1 MLLCFFKKSYHKNL
15 LLIFIFFI
23 LYNCQL
29 QEPTKNHGILF
40 LKNRADKLAVNK
52 SNKNDVIQ
60 TIGQPH
66 SKSISDEDNWI
77 YIERVL
83 TKGEFHKLGQNVL
96 KTNNILI
103 LTFDKYGVLKKKD
116 FLDKNSKKKI
126 NFSENQTINDI
137 SQKSFV
143 EKFLQS
149 LKSKMYKK

>member
-1 MLLCFFKKSYHKNL
+1 

-83 TKGEFHKLGQNVL
+83 TKGDFHKLGQNIL

-126 NFSENQTINDI
+126 SFSENQTINDI

-149 LKSKMYKK
+149 LKSKMYKKQ

>member
-1 MLLCFFKKSYHKNL
+1 MFFNFKCHK
-15 LLIFIFFI
+15 IIFSFFIFFI
-23 LYNCQL
+23 LISCQL

-40 LKNRADKLAVNK
+40 LKNRADKLIIDK
-52 SNKNDVIQ
+52 SNTNDAIKV
-60 TIGQPH
+60 IGQPH
-66 SKSISDEDNWI
+66 SKSISNENDWI

-103 LTFDKYGVLKKKD
+103 LSFDKYGVLKKKN
-116 FLDKNSKKKI
+116 FLDKNSKKKVK
-126 NFSENQTINDI
+126 FSDDVTKNEL

>member
-1 MLLCFFKKSYHKNL
+1 MFFKKSYHKNL

-66 SKSISDEDNWI
+66 SKSMSDEDNWI

-116 FLDKNSKKKI
+116 FLDKNSKKK
-126 NFSENQTINDI
+126 N
-137 SQKSFV
+137 
-143 EKFLQS
+143 
-149 LKSKMYKK
+149 

>member
-1 MLLCFFKKSYHKNL
+1 MFFKKSYHKNL

-126 NFSENQTINDI
+126 SFSENQTRNDI

-149 LKSKMYKK
+149 LKSKMYKKQ

>member
-1 MLLCFFKKSYHKNL
+1 M
-15 LLIFIFFI
+15 LIFIFFI

-126 NFSENQTINDI
+126 SFSENQTRNDI

-149 LKSKMYKK
+149 LKSKMYKKQ

>member
-1 MLLCFFKKSYHKNL
+1 M
-15 LLIFIFFI
+15 LIFIFFI

-103 LTFDKYGVLKKKD
+103 LTFDKYGVLKKID

-126 NFSENQTINDI
+126 SFSENQTRNDI

-149 LKSKMYKK
+149 LKSKMYKKQ

>member
-1 MLLCFFKKSYHKNL
+1 

-126 NFSENQTINDI
+126 SFSENQTINDI

-149 LKSKMYKK
+149 LKSKMYKKQ

>member
-1 MLLCFFKKSYHKNL
+1 MFFNFKCHK
-15 LLIFIFFI
+15 IIFSFFIFFI
-23 LYNCQL
+23 LISCQL

-40 LKNRADKLAVNK
+40 LKNRADKLIIDK
-52 SNKNDVIQ
+52 SNTNDAIKI
-60 TIGQPH
+60 IGQPH
-66 SKSISDEDNWI
+66 SKSISNENDWI

-103 LTFDKYGVLKKKD
+103 LSFDKYGVLKKKN
-116 FLDKNSKKKI
+116 FLDKNSKKKVK
-126 NFSENQTINDI
+126 FSDDVTKNEL

>member
-1 MLLCFFKKSYHKNL
+1 MFFKKSYHKNL

-149 LKSKMYKK
+149 LKSKMYKKQ